1 MTKRRCRR
9 VIAAFMLTGLACAAG
24 APQGASASDGA
35 TYTVRPNDT
44 LSGIALSY
52 GTTVQALM
60 DANSLRSPD
69 RITAGQI
76 LLIHSDG
83 ATGSTATAGSGAD
96 VAPAASQGTL
106 YIVRSGDT
114 LSDISLRLG
123 LSMNDLAAAN
133 NLKDWC
139 VLYVGQRLVL
149 PTAVTPQGQGSTVQP
164 LAAAP
169 ATAAGTMVTLNTG
182 TIEAILTAQAQAAGV
197 DTALVKALAWQ
208 ESGWQMVVASD
219 GGMGVMQ
226 LMPDTVDWVS
236 TTLVGYRVNPYDATD
251 NVRAGVAM
259 MRYYLRV
266 FGGDV
271 HQALA
276 AYHQGLTGVRTQGIL
291 PETAHY
297 VSNILA
303 LQQRF

>member
-35 TYTVRPNDT
+35 TYTVRTNDT

-83 ATGSTATAGSGAD
+83 ATGPTATAASGD
-96 VAPAASQGTL
+96 VVSAASQGTL

-123 LSMNDLAAAN
+123 LSMDDLATAN
-133 NLKDWC
+133 NLNDWC
-139 VLYVGQRLVL
+139 VLRVGQRLVL
-149 PTAVTPQGQGSTVQP
+149 PTAITPQGQGSTVQP

-271 HQALA
+271 RQALA